1 MHGLLSIHELND
13 EKIPLEL
20 VHSDLAE
27 ANILSLSKGK
37 FVLTFTDDA
46 TNYGIINILPNKNSM
61 TVLNAFKEFQAWAE
75 RQSGHKI
82 KELRTDRGKE
92 YMGEMIK
99 YIKSKGIEYN
109 PTAGHSPQSNG
120 VAERMNRT
128 LFEKACTMLD
138 FSGAPLELWGEAV
151 LAATHIRN
159 RIPTSTLNGK
169 TPHEAW
175 YGKKPT
181 IGHIRKWG
189 CKVYRHINKKTGR
202 KKLHKKSMIGYL
214 VGYQGG
220 NIYRIYH
227 PASKELKVS
236 RDVIFSEK
244 EFFEMRRVVKSDL
257 EGIKEDKDM
266 EDGETPSACD
276 DTASLGGI
284 SSETETPAPVI
295 HDEIAVQRSEERRV
309 GKECRSR
316 WSPYH

>member
-1 MHGLLSIHELND
+1 MGTSGFRVPSEMGFAFGARKDIWSIMKATALFAGITPKKVSLTDLHERLAHVSKNTLLKFGDSIEDLHLDPAYAND
-13 EKIPLEL
+13 EEHQTPCQSCILGKHARTPFHPRTERRKNPLEL

-27 ANILSLSKGK
+27 ANILSLGKGK
-37 FVLTFTDDA
+37 FVITFTDDA
-46 TNYGIINILPNKNSM
+46 TNYGVINILPNKNAM

-175 YGKKPT
+175 YGRKPT
-181 IGHIRKWG
+181 I
-189 CKVYRHINKKTGR
+189 
-202 KKLHKKSMIGYL
+202 
-214 VGYQGG
+214 
-220 NIYRIYH
+220 
-227 PASKELKVS
+227 
-236 RDVIFSEK
+236 
-244 EFFEMRRVVKSDL
+244 
-257 EGIKEDKDM
+257 
-266 EDGETPSACD
+266 
-276 DTASLGGI
+276 
-284 SSETETPAPVI
+284 
-295 HDEIAVQRSEERRV
+295 
-309 GKECRSR
+309 
-316 WSPYH
+316 